1 MKDNKFGRYIFAN
14 PAACGGI
21 TKNKA
26 KLLNEI
32 ALETNAELLGLNT
45 KSAAEFDELIEKTVN
60 DGDTVIFAGGDGT
73 FHQGLNIVY
82 TKKVTVGYIP
92 FGTGNAA
99 AYALSIT
106 KPGPLAA
113 LSPPSGK
120 NLKAVLKKNDVRSMD
135 LVLVTADCLPKE
147 TAGLFSSTG
156 WCAQMAGS
164 RGGKGL
170 AGYMIPAV
178 KSLTSSYYEQDTKI
192 YADNKLLWNGPNT
205 LAIVTKSKFYGAGL
219 MVAPAAVIDDEHLDL
234 VVYNLSRTGVMT
246 LLTTSFLGKDP
257 SPALSVKA
265 KEIRVESNSGK
276 LPVQIDGEYY
286 GESEK
291 VSYRIIEKAIKVIH
305 G

>member
-1 MKDNKFGRYIFAN
+1 MKDSKPGRYIFAN

-21 TKNKA
+21 TKSKS
-26 KLLNEI
+26 KMLQEI
-32 ALETNAELLGLNT
+32 AMETKSELLGLDT
-45 KSAAEFDELIEKTVN
+45 KSAAEFNGLIKKTVN
-60 DGDTVIFAGGDGT
+60 DGDTVVFAGGDGT
-73 FHQGLNIVY
+73 FHQGLNMVY
-82 TKKVTVGYIP
+82 SKDVTIGYIP

-99 AYALSIT
+99 AYALSII

-113 LSPPSGK
+113 ISPPSGE
-120 NLKAVLKKNDVRSMD
+120 NLKRVLKNNDVRTMD
-135 LVLVTADCLPKE
+135 LVSVSADCLPKE

-178 KSLTSSYYEQDTKI
+178 KSLTSSFYQQDTKI
-192 YADNKLLWNGPNT
+192 FADNKLLWNGPNT

-219 MVAPAAVIDDEHLDL
+219 MVAPQAILDDKQLDL
-234 VVYNLSRTGVMT
+234 VVYNLSRTGVMA
-246 LLTTSFLGKDP
+246 LVTTSFFGKNP
-257 SPALSVKA
+257 SPELSIKA

-291 VSYRIIEKAIKVIH
+291 VSYKVIEKAIKIIH

>member
-1 MKDNKFGRYIFAN
+1 MENCKSKKYIFAN

-21 TKNKA
+21 TKARKTM
-26 KLLNEI
+26 LQQI
-32 ALETNAELLGLNT
+32 ASETDTKLLGLDT
-45 KSAAEFDELIEKTVN
+45 KSADEFDRLIDKTVQN
-60 DGDTVIFAGGDGT
+60 GDTAIFAGGDGT

-82 TKKVTVGYIP
+82 KRKVTVGYIP

-99 AYALSIT
+99 AYALSII
-106 KPGPLAA
+106 KPGPFAA
-113 LSPPSGK
+113 ISPPDGAK
-120 NLKAVLKKNDVRSMD
+120 LKTVLKNNDVRPMD
-135 LVLVTADCLPKE
+135 LVSVSSSCLKKE

-178 KSLTSSYYEQDTKI
+178 KSLTTSFYEQNTNI
-192 YADNKLLWNGPNT
+192 YSDDKLVWNGPNT

-219 MVAPAAVIDDEHLDL
+219 MIAPDAALNDRQLDL
-234 VVYNLSRTGVMT
+234 VVYNLSRTGVVA
-246 LLTTSFLGKDP
+246 LLTTSFFGKKP
-257 SPALSVKA
+257 IPELSIKG
-265 KEIRVESNSGK
+265 KEIRVESNGGK

-286 GESEK
+286 GEAHE
-291 VSYRIIEKAIKVIH
+291 VSYTILENAIKIIH